1 MFVTGRYS
9 SIVLSVLS
17 LLLWG
22 IGAFLPYNVQ
32 EGTANAFFVS
42 SIGVYACRALS
53 LLLYVGVAFI
63 INSFIILEERTP
75 WMAGLLLWLAALLPP
90 LQNNLAFAMAL
101 LVFVVAVALLL
112 SCCYPDGIERRIYA
126 VFFIYSLSVLLC
138 PQFLYLAPLFIA
150 YPIMTGV
157 LGIKSFLSLLLGAV
171 TPFWLLYGSAWV
183 LPALSVA
190 KEPFEQGLVHI
201 SDVWGVVPTTP
212 SLLSFAIVELLIMLP
227 ALYFFFTTS
236 SPSKPV
242 MRKML
247 AFFMLA
253 NTYLWLLSW
262 VCGDSLLLFAW
273 RLPGL
278 ALISAYLFT
287 VKITK
292 LSSIYFVLIYIMWLF
307 VAAIGIWNG

>member
-63 INSFIILEERTP
+63 VNTFVILENRTP
-75 WMAGLLLWLAALLPP
+75 WLIGLFLWLAALLPP
-90 LQNNLAFAMAL
+90 LQYNLAIAIAL
-101 LVFVVAVALLL
+101 FVFIVAVTLLL
-112 SCCYPDGIERRIYA
+112 SCCYPNERRIYA

-138 PQFLYLAPLFIA
+138 PQFIYLAPLFIA

-183 LPALSVA
+183 LPSLSVA
-190 KEPFEQGLVHI
+190 KEPFEQGLQSMMGGWEFV
-201 SDVWGVVPTTP
+201 SPAMAV
-212 SLLSFAIVELLIMLP
+212 LSFALVELFIMLP
-227 ALYFFFTTS
+227 AVYFFFTTS

-247 AFFMLA
+247 AFFMLV
-253 NTYLWLLSW
+253 NVYLWLLSW
-262 VCGDSLLLFAW
+262 VRGADSLLLFAW

-278 ALISAYLFT
+278 SLISAYLFT

-292 LSSIYFVLIYIMWLF
+292 LSSIYFVLIYIMWLL
-307 VAAIGIWNG
+307 VAAFGIWNG